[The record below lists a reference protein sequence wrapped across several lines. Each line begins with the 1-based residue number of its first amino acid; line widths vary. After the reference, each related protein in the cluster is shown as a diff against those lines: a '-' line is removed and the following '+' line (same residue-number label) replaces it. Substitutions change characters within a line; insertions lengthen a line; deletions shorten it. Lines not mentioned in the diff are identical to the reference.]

1 MGYNLTRKE
10 PSHDTLACAA
20 MDRLGDAV
28 IDPRC
33 GGAELATM
41 VDHIPTKGDVIMGA
55 FQASRYAALKTKPRL
70 WPYVLVGIVV
80 AMLLLASFEPIP
92 HPLTNAER
100 IWFCQ
105 SDLHC

>member
-1 MGYNLTRKE
+1 MGEFYQDNYWKAKQDST
-10 PSHDTLACAA
+10 
-20 MDRLGDAV
+20 MQ
-28 IDPRC
+28 DP
-33 GGAELATM
+33 L
-41 VDHIPTKGDVIMGA
+41 
-55 FQASRYAALKTKPRL
+55 LPRL

-92 HPLTNAER
+92 HQLTNAER

>member
-1 MGYNLTRKE
+1 MQEYYSPKDPN
-10 PSHDTLACAA
+10 
-20 MDRLGDAV
+20 DR
-28 IDPRC
+28 PRPQLQP
-33 GGAELATM
+33 A
-41 VDHIPTKGDVIMGA
+41 
-55 FQASRYAALKTKPRL
+55 RL

-92 HPLTNAER
+92 HQLTNAER